1 MPTFYFAKG
10 SGALAAHIL
19 LEKLDIK
26 YSPIAVY
33 IPDIRPVTLMFSRCV
48 AGGTSLADFP
58 NMQAYT
64 ERMFKRPAAIRA
76 PSEHGLD

>member
-10 SGALAAHIL
+10 SGALAAHIM
-19 LEKLDIK
+19 LDELDVRYK
-26 YSPIAVY
+26 PVAVS
-33 IPDIRPVTLMFSRCV
+33 IPDIRSMTLMFSRCV

-58 NMQAYT
+58 NLQAYT